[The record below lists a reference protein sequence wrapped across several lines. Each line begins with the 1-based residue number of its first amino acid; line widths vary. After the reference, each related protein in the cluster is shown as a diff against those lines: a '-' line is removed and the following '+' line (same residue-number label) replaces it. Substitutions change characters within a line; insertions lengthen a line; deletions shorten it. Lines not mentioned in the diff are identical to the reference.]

1 MKTLTTDQMTTLFK
15 TLTIFIDNRDPFTT
29 ENIINELKRDGDQF
43 NGFYDDDG
51 NCIVDDLYVEIDDA
65 IDSLVTQFYPDF
77 IAEERR
83 VYVFEPEEEMYEDDG
98 EDDWDEEEELI
109 DEDIDDVNVDK
120 EGNKL
125 PIDNPSGVYDDTED
139 EEKRG
144 PGWYKD
150 PVTGEWDWD
159 RDAAAS
165 AEYEEEMKEE
175 QEKDNINYG
184 INDHE
189 KEYEFIIGKDGRINF
204 GKKFLVKIAEFDDD
218 AKVTLI
224 GTNDDPTCF
233 YIFDSRSNIDLT
245 DNEYIIG
252 NYQLKNGALRVG
264 INSIIPDLKPGD
276 TVYAKV
282 HWPVM
287 CTDDNLWY
295 VYVYIK

>member
-43 NGFYDDDG
+43 NGFYDDNG

-65 IDSLVTQFYPDF
+65 IDSLITQFYPDF
-77 IAEERR
+77 IAEDRR
-83 VYVFEPEEEMYEDDG
+83 VYVFEPEENKKDIWDEDYDD
-98 EDDWDEEEELI
+98 EDYDEEEELV
-109 DEDIDDVNVDK
+109 DDVNVDR

-125 PIDNPSGVYDDTED
+125 PIDNPSGVYDDTKD
-139 EEKRG
+139 EEEHRG

-165 AEYEEEMKEE
+165 AEYEEEMYGDNTNK
-175 QEKDNINYG
+175 QEY
-184 INDHE
+184 E
-189 KEYEFIIGKDGRINF
+189 KERGYEFIIGKDGRVNF

-218 AKVTLI
+218 AEVTLI
-224 GTNDDPTCF
+224 GINDDPTCF

-252 NYQLKNGALRVG
+252 NYQLKKGALRVN
-264 INSIIPDLKPGD
+264 INSIIPSIKPGEK
-276 TVYAKV
+276 VYAKV